1 MWSFSV
7 PLLCI
12 SKFLSVISTLYF
24 RGQISFLC
32 LCYFLHL
39 ALAGMLP
46 AITYLYLLCKFILSM
61 ITFLHFF
68 FFFWA
73 RAHLHMWWGGCAEE
87 KEERE
92 SQAGTTA
99 ITAWGHRAWRLDP
112 KTMIWTKIKNGM
124 PNWLSHSLTLILK
137 HSWVSL
143 HEQCPSF

>member
-68 FFFWA
+68 FFFLSKSSL
-73 RAHLHMWWGGCAEE
+73 AHVMGWVCRRKGR
-87 KEERE
+87 ERI
-92 SQAGTTA
+92 SSRHH
-99 ITAWGHRAWRLDP
+99 GH
-112 KTMIWTKIKNGM
+112 
-124 PNWLSHSLTLILK
+124 HSLRTQGLT
-137 HSWVSL
+137 SWPQDHDLNQNQEWDAQLTKPLPDFDS
-143 HEQCPSF
+143 